1 MSVPLLWSILEGDP
15 PQSEF
20 LRRYTLILFY
30 MKMSQLDD
38 AGVKRELA
46 KTGNGKFCIRNNN
59 SIRRMR
65 KKQEEGKAWSDL
77 CDLKSHWGLER
88 YTLLSAVPEDTQE
101 APIREM
107 TEGIQSQNSV
117 LLQSLNDARRLC
129 AALLDERLPNCL
141 LIDNYSY
148 KESQLSNHDIKLSF
162 KAFLSLDPNQP
173 VQIPRF

>member
-15 PQSEF
+15 PQSVF

-30 MKMSQLDD
+30 MQISQLDD
-38 AGVKRELA
+38 AGVKRELE
-46 KTGNGKFCIRNNN
+46 KIGDWKFCIRNNS
-59 SIRRMR
+59 SIRKMR

-88 YTLLSAVPEDTQE
+88 YTLLSAM
-101 APIREM
+101 A
-107 TEGIQSQNSV
+107 EGIQSQNSV

-129 AALLDERLPNCL
+129 AALLDERLPN
-141 LIDNYSY
+141 
-148 KESQLSNHDIKLSF
+148 HDIKLSF